1 MLENIT
7 LILFISI
14 LLINVF
20 IGAPIYIA
28 LIINLILLCLYARR
42 KNYTK
47 KEILD
52 MIIVGIKDIKM
63 ILIVFTLIG
72 MITGIWR
79 LSGTLSYIIY
89 YGVSFIKKEFFY
101 VGIFLFN
108 TAVSFLTGTSF
119 GTASTAGIISMS
131 IAKAMGFNPIIS
143 GGAIVSGCF
152 FGDRSSPLSTSALL
166 VATLTK
172 TDLIENLK
180 NMFKTALVPFILTII
195 TYQLFNLNVDININ
209 TDSINSIAEIYN
221 FTWILLLPTI
231 MIIVFSI
238 MKIPLI
244 ITLISSIAMSI
255 ILAVT
260 VQGSGAGEIIN
271 SLIFGFKTNSLAGE
285 LLNGGGLLSMIKLHI
300 IVGIS
305 SGYFG
310 FFKETAILDPIRLYV
325 NKLFQ
330 KFSPML
336 IMVLLST
343 VISTFSSNQTLSVML
358 TYEMARKNIEDEYE
372 LALYLENSAILTP
385 AYIPWNIAGRTP
397 IEMIGAPIA
406 SLAACF
412 YLHYVILV
420 NTITNSIKYRKN
432 KA

>member
-1 MLENIT
+1 MLENVT

-14 LLINVF
+14 LLISVF

-42 KNYTK
+42 KNYTG
-47 KEILD
+47 KEIRD
-52 MIIVGIKDIKM
+52 MILVGIKDIKM

-89 YGVSFIKKEFFY
+89 YGVSFIKKDFFY
-101 VGIFLFN
+101 VGIFIFN

-180 NMFKTALVPFILTII
+180 NMFRTALVPFILTII

-209 TDSINSIAEIYN
+209 TDSINSIAQIYN

-244 ITLISSIAMSI
+244 ITLISSIALSI

-260 VQGSGAGEIIN
+260 VQGEGSGEIIN
-271 SLIFGFKTNSLAGE
+271 SLIFGFKTDSLAGE

-310 FFKETAILDPIRLYV
+310 FFKETAILNPIRIYV
-325 NKLFQ
+325 NKLFK
-330 KFSPML
+330 KFSPMI
-336 IMVLLST
+336 IMVLVST

-358 TYEMARKNIEDEYE
+358 TYEMARENIEDEYE

-397 IEMIGAPIA
+397 IEMIGAPII

-420 NTITNSIKYRKN
+420 NTIISSIKYRK
-432 KA
+432 K